1 MFCTVYSAGY
11 VGIEGFVVEVEIDL
25 SPGLPQFSIVG
36 LPDSA
41 IRESRDR
48 VRASIKNS
56 GYPFPTKKITV
67 NLSPSHIRKQGTLY
81 DLPIAL
87 GLLGLSG
94 VLDTESLSEFI
105 ILGELSLDGSL
116 NRITGILPMIISLKS
131 EGFRKFIVP
140 SANAEEGAVVNGVE
154 VYGFS
159 HLNEVVSFLKGEI
172 EKKPLKASFGMFN
185 TSFDIDMRDVKGQAL
200 AKRALE
206 ISASGFHHL
215 LMVGPPGVGKSML
228 AKRIVTIMP
237 PLTFDEAIEVS
248 VIYSV
253 AGLLNGGIIT
263 QRPFRSP
270 HHTSS
275 DVAIVGGGQN
285 PVPGEISLAHKGVL
299 FLDELP
305 EFNRKTIEVLRQPL
319 EEGVINISRS
329 QSRVSFPAR
338 FLLISA
344 MNPCPCG
351 NYGNPYKQCTCTPS
365 QIKNY
370 RSKISGPIMDRID
383 LKVWMEHISEEDLMK
398 APEGESSA
406 VIRERVR
413 KAHAIQKERFKNS
426 KTDFNGNMTEAEIQK
441 YCILS
446 DDAKRILSSAINRF
460 NLSGREYSKILKVA
474 RTIADME
481 GEEQIKQH
489 HIAEALQY
497 RTVEGGGLS

>member
-1 MFCTVYSAGY
+1 MYCTVYSGGY
-11 VGIEGFVVEVEIDL
+11 VGIEGFPIEVEIDL
-25 SPGLPQFSIVG
+25 SNGLPQFSIVG

-56 GYPFPTKKITV
+56 GFPFPNKKITV
-67 NLSPSHIRKQGTLY
+67 NLSPSYIRKQGTLY

-94 VLDTESLSEFI
+94 VIDLEALREFV
-105 ILGELSLDGSL
+105 ILGELSLDGTI
-116 NRITGILPMIISLKS
+116 NRIRGILPIILSLKK
-131 EGFRKFIVP
+131 EGFRRFIVP
-140 SANAEEGAVVNGVE
+140 EDNGEEASIVNGVE
-154 VYGFS
+154 IYGFKS
-159 HLNEVVSFLKGEI
+159 ISEVVSFLKGEI
-172 EKKPLKASFGMFN
+172 EKSPIKPKPFESVPLR
-185 TSFDIDMRDVKGQAL
+185 FDIDMRDVKGQAL
-200 AKRALE
+200 AKRAIE
-206 ISASGFHHL
+206 IAASGFHHM

-237 PLTFDEAIEVS
+237 PLTFEEAIDIS

-253 AGLLNGGIIT
+253 AGLLDGSIIRV
-263 QRPFRSP
+263 RPFRSP

-285 PVPGEISLAHKGVL
+285 PVPGEISLAHRGVL

-329 QSRVSFPAR
+329 QARVSFPAR
-338 FLLISA
+338 FLLIGA

-365 QIKNY
+365 QIKSY

-383 LKVWMEHISEEDLMK
+383 LKVWMEHIKEEDLLR
-398 APEGESSA
+398 APEGEPSS
-406 VIRERVR
+406 VIRERVMR
-413 KAHAIQKERFKNS
+413 AVNIQRERFKNS
-426 KTDFNGNMTEAEIQK
+426 KTDYNGNMTEAEINK
-441 YCILS
+441 YCVLS
-446 DDAKRILSSAINRF
+446 DDAKRLLSSAVNRF
-460 NLSGREYSKILKVA
+460 NMSGREYSKTLKVA

-481 GEEQIKQH
+481 GEETIKQH
-489 HIAEALQY
+489 HIAEALQF
-497 RTVEGGGLS
+497 RSVESL

>member
-11 VGIEGFVVEVEIDL
+11 MGIEGFVVEVEIDL

-94 VLDTESLSEFI
+94 IFDTETLLEFI

-116 NRITGILPMIISLKS
+116 NRITGILPMIISLKR
-131 EGFRKFIVP
+131 EGFKKFIVP
-140 SANAEEGAVVNGVE
+140 SKNAEEGAVVNGVE

-159 HLNEVVSFLKGEI
+159 HLNEVIAFLKGEI
-172 EKKPLKASFGMFN
+172 EKKPEKCSFHVLN
-185 TSFDIDMRDVKGQAL
+185 TSFDFDMRDVKGQAL

-228 AKRIVTIMP
+228 AKRIITIIP

-253 AGLLNGGIIT
+253 AGLLNGEIIT

-285 PVPGEISLAHKGVL
+285 PIPGEISLAHKGVL

-319 EEGVINISRS
+319 EEGIINISRS

-351 NYGNPYKQCTCTPS
+351 NYGNPYKQCTCTHS
-365 QIKNY
+365 QIKSY

-383 LKVWMEHISEEDLMK
+383 LKVWMEHISEEDLLK

-413 KAHAIQKERFKNS
+413 KAHIIQKERFKNS
-426 KTDFNGNMTEAEIQK
+426 KTNFNGNMSEAEIQK
-441 YCILS
+441 YCVLS
-446 DDAKRILSSAINRF
+446 DDARRILSSAINRF

-481 GEEQIKQH
+481 GEDQIKQH

-497 RTVEGGGLS
+497 RTVEGNGLG

>member
-11 VGIEGFVVEVEIDL
+11 IGIEGFVVEVEIDL

-56 GYPFPTKKITV
+56 GYPFPTKRITV
-67 NLSPSHIRKQGTLY
+67 NLSPSHIRKQGTIY

-94 VLDTESLSEFI
+94 VIEIESLSQFI

-116 NRITGILPMIISLKS
+116 NRITGILPMIISLKR
-131 EGFRKFIVP
+131 EGFKKFIVP
-140 SANAEEGAVVNGVE
+140 KANAEEGAVVNGVQ
-154 VYGFS
+154 VYGFN
-159 HLNEVVSFLKGEI
+159 HLNEVVRFLKGEI
-172 EKKPLKASFGMFN
+172 EIKPEKQSFSIFKN
-185 TSFDIDMRDVKGQAL
+185 SYDIDMKDVKGQTL

-237 PLTFDEAIEVS
+237 SLSFDEAIEVS

-329 QSRVSFPAR
+329 QSRVTFPAR

-351 NYGNPYKQCTCTPS
+351 NYGNPYKQCSCTPS

-383 LKVWMEHISEEDLMK
+383 LKVWMDHISEEELLK
-398 APEGESSA
+398 APEGEPSS
-406 VIRERVR
+406 VIRERVK
-413 KAHAIQKERFKNS
+413 KAHSIQRERFKNS
-426 KTDFNGNMTEAEIQK
+426 KTDYNGNMTEAEIRK
-441 YCILS
+441 YCVLS
-446 DDAKRILSSAINRF
+446 DDAKRLLSSAISRF

-481 GEEQIKQH
+481 EEDQIKQH

-497 RTVEGGGLS
+497 RTIENG